1 MGGMVAVAVAVAAT
15 QLQLQQGNLQFKF
28 FGSRFMRLMFLMM
41 LMLLSMFCSLLGFD
55 LCLSAAYLSCEGV
68 LLVTSVLDRL
78 MGRCRPRRRASRG
91 TSSTPPPPPPPSPLA
106 VLTSPVTVLVAVLP
120 TAQWP
125 RETRGQ
131 SLTGLHSF
139 GGDRSPHGG
148 GAPGGLLLDGLSG
161 LEFLRAGQVHVQSS
175 QQRCGLGGLQPRD
188 LRNVFFSAG
197 VTGLSWSSSLSI
209 SLLVQ
214 P

>member
-1 MGGMVAVAVAVAAT
+1 
-15 QLQLQQGNLQFKF
+15 
-28 FGSRFMRLMFLMM
+28 MM
-41 LMLLSMFCSLLGFD
+41 LMLLLMFCSLLGFD
-55 LCLSAAYLSCEGV
+55 LCLRSAYLSCEGV

-91 TSSTPPPPPPPSPLA
+91 TSSTPPPSPLA
-106 VLTSPVTVLVAVLP
+106 VLTSPVIVLVAVLP

-139 GGDRSPHGG
+139 GGDRSPHCGGG
-148 GAPGGLLLDGLSG
+148 GAPGGLLLDGFSG
-161 LEFLRAGQVHVQSS
+161 LEFFRAGQVQVQSS

-209 SLLVQ
+209 SLFVQ